1 MASTTK
7 GKRLGYRLFSWIRL
21 CFALGVLL
29 LFLRVFTSSLL
40 RWQDLRV
47 VLMNLQLSGALARGG
62 AFGLAVVAGL
72 GVAALFGRW
81 YCSILCPFGTIQEAV
96 HRVARRLKIGEKTGR
111 YVSPWRIRYV
121 LPLLAGAG
129 FLLEIIP
136 FFVPMDPIANF
147 GHGVRGVFIL
157 ATEVSG
163 RREGFEAVS
172 PLIWG
177 NLAVFAVILS
187 LAALRGRR
195 FCDWC
200 PVGTLLGLCAR
211 VAPFGM
217 KLDRATCVSCGSCE
231 RACPMNCVESKSKTL
246 DRDRC
251 VLCLSCAGSCSFGAL
266 NYGFVPFLPSAEKTP
281 ALWEKRDNTERR
293 VFLQRMGGVFIY
305 MGGLAYLVGP
315 ALRNL
320 RSRALDHLSDAA
332 GFIDRVLPPGAVSR
346 SHCSSRCIGC
356 LACVAACPVGILRT
370 DRTPRPQLDY
380 TFGYCQYNCTECGRV
395 CPTGAL
401 LPLSRDDKRRTRI
414 ALSNLTLPNCV
425 VVAKR
430 QSCGACAEVC
440 PTHALRMVPLG
451 DGSPLTIPSFD
462 SDYCIGC
469 GGCLNVC
476 PAEPKAFTVTG
487 VSPQITTPGMRPS
500 EPSEEFSFP
509 SPAMGDDFP
518 F

>member
-1 MASTTK
+1 MAATPK
-7 GKRLGYRLFSWIRL
+7 RKRLRYKILAWLRLG
-21 CFALGVLL
+21 FALGFLA

-40 RWQDLRV
+40 RLQDLRV
-47 VLMNLQLSGALARGG
+47 ELMSMQFSGDLARGILG
-62 AFGLAVVAGL
+62 HATLGLV
-72 GVAALFGRW
+72 VAALFGRW
-81 YCSILCPFGTIQEAV
+81 YCSLFCPFGTLQEAV
-96 HRVARRLKIGEKTGR
+96 RRTAGGRKGRKRGR
-111 YVSPWRIRYV
+111 YIAPLRIRYV
-121 LPLLAGAG
+121 LPLLVGLG
-129 FLLEIIP
+129 FFLDITA
-136 FFVPMDPIANF
+136 FFLPMDPIANF

-157 ATEVSG
+157 VTEG
-163 RREGFEAVS
+163 IAAVS
-172 PLIWG
+172 PLVWG
-177 NLAVFAVILS
+177 NLAVFAVILFF
-187 LAALRGRR
+187 AAWRGRR

-217 KLDRATCVSCGSCE
+217 KLDREACVSCGSCE
-231 RACPMNCVESKSKTL
+231 RACPMNCVESKSKIL

-266 NYGFVPFLPSAEKTP
+266 SYGFAPWAERTP
-281 ALWEKRDNTERR
+281 APRKTMERR
-293 VFLQRMGGVFIY
+293 TFLLRMSNVFIY

-315 ALRNL
+315 VLRNM
-320 RSRALDHLSDAA
+320 RSRALENLSDAA
-332 GFIDRVLPPGAVSR
+332 DFIDRILPPGAVSL

-356 LACVAACPVGILRT
+356 LACASACPVGVIRT
-370 DRTPRPQLDY
+370 DRDPRPQLDY
-380 TFGYCQYNCTECGRV
+380 AYGYCQYNCTECGRV

-414 ALSNLTLPNCV
+414 ALSDLTLPNCV
-425 VVAKR
+425 VVTR
-430 QSCGACAEVC
+430 HQSCGACAEVC

-451 DGSPLTIPSFD
+451 DGSPLTIPRFD

-487 VSPQITTPGMRPS
+487 VSPQILTPGMRPS
-500 EPSEEFSFP
+500 EPSDEDEP
-509 SPAMGDDFP
+509 SLPAAVGDDFP